1 MFYNRRGENLS
12 AIPPEKMKLNRSIS
26 EEAKTN
32 YHLIV
37 EEYDEETITHDKAA
51 KITESVKGSDLME
64 PNIVLLA
71 QTLMKNGSLN
81 TGRKSYERETC
92 IFHELENTFKIVKL
106 GEVLWW
112 RNEISGVTNPPK
124 TLFETKTVLS
134 KQEWIKLHSSS
145 NMKTLK
151 EVGNHKISDH
161 KGRNKKIYV
170 NFARKYKLYFLM
182 EKTLKNMLR
191 YCQQK
196 SNTHRI

>member
-1 MFYNRRGENLS
+1 M
-12 AIPPEKMKLNRSIS
+12 
-26 EEAKTN
+26 
-32 YHLIV
+32 
-37 EEYDEETITHDKAA
+37 
-51 KITESVKGSDLME
+51 
-64 PNIVLLA
+64 
-71 QTLMKNGSLN
+71 
-81 TGRKSYERETC
+81 
-92 IFHELENTFKIVKL
+92 FHELENTFKIVKL

-124 TLFETKTVLS
+124 TLFETKTVLL

>member
-37 EEYDEETITHDKAA
+37 EEYDEETITHNKAA

-92 IFHELENTFKIVKL
+92 MFHELENTFKIVKL
-106 GEVLWW
+106 EEVLWW

-134 KQEWIKLHSSS
+134 KQEWMKLHSSS

-151 EVGNHKISDH
+151 EVGVHGISDH
-161 KGRNKKIYV
+161 IGRNKFIYV
-170 NFARKYKLYFLM
+170 NFARKSKLYFLNA
-182 EKTLKNMLR
+182 KNIKEFVKILST
-191 YCQQK
+191 K
-196 SNTHRI
+196 IKHT